1 MKQKLM
7 AIAVAGALAAP
18 ALAFAQGSTVQI
30 YGNIRMDYNFV
41 DQGAGRLN
49 VDGFSRY
56 DSFIGFRGEEKLGGG
71 MSAWFQCESTL
82 DPTGEPGAIGD
93 PQGLCERNSA
103 VGIKGA
109 FGNIFAGHWDT
120 PFKLAH
126 GGFFRPFSTVG
137 AFGISSQLM
146 NGIAGNTINGGT
158 STLEFDPAVPGTPAV
173 VAVGNRVS
181 FSRRQA
187 NTINY
192 HSPVWNGLVVSGA
205 YSSTDESTA
214 TAIPAA
220 TGKPR
225 LLSVGMNYSAGPLAL
240 GAGFERHK
248 NYNPA
253 NRVIGVGATQ
263 YSGGDDDAW
272 QIAGAY
278 TFGNFKLGAI
288 YVRTE
293 YETTNTTKL
302 INKGW
307 GVYGDWKIA
316 GPHSLRLGYTVADDT
331 SGNSTNNVGNYAG
344 NAGAGGT
351 GSRLLGLQYAHA
363 LSKRTELNL
372 GYVKL
377 SNEVNSRHV
386 IQSLPVRNTGQDQ
399 SAFVMG
405 VRHSF

>member
-30 YGNIRMDYNFV
+30 YGSIRIDYNFV

-56 DSFIGFRGEEKLGGG
+56 DSYIGFRGEEKLGGG

-82 DPTGEPGAIGD
+82 DVTGQPGATGD

-103 VGIKGA
+103 VGLKGS

-120 PFKLAH
+120 PFKQAH

-146 NGIAGNTINGGT
+146 NGIAGNTINGG
-158 STLEFDPAVPGTPAV
+158 DAAGD
-173 VAVGNRVS
+173 GNRLS

-192 HSPVWNGLVVSGA
+192 ASPSWGGVTVMGA
-205 YSSTDESTA
+205 FSSADESTA
-214 TAIPAA
+214 TVIPAA

-225 LLSVGMNYSAGPLAL
+225 LLSFGTTYRSGPVNL

-248 NYNPA
+248 NYNPGQVA
-253 NRVIGVGATQ
+253 TGLGAAQ

-272 QIAGAY
+272 SIAGAY

-288 YVRTE
+288 YMRTE
-293 YETTNTTKL
+293 YETSNTTKL
-302 INKGW
+302 VNKGW

-331 SGNSTNNVGNYAG
+331 SGAFVGNLGNYRG

-377 SNEVNSRHV
+377 SNERNSRHV
-386 IQSLPVRNTGQDQ
+386 IQSLPVRNVGQDQ